1 MNSSASR
8 LLRWRHLLVPGHG
21 SVART
26 SDRVQAALV
35 LVTIL
40 VALAAIPFSAA
51 AGSAVYAAQKE
62 RSARELTEN
71 RPATTTLLADG
82 PPMSVGGRSG
92 EVGSPMPID
101 AMWFG
106 RDGVR
111 HFPRVNAHAGT
122 HRGDVLPIWVNSSG
136 SVVAPPLSA
145 EGAVVNS
152 AAAAVGLYFVTCLA
166 LAVAYGISAFAL
178 NRYRAGKWQQEWYA
192 ELAKKANS

>member
-1 MNSSASR
+1 MNSSANP
-8 LLRWRHLLVPGHG
+8 LLRWWHLLVPGHG

-62 RSARELTEN
+62 QSARELAEN
-71 RPATTTLLADG
+71 RPATATLLADG
-82 PPMSVGGRSG
+82 PPVSIGGRSG
-92 EVGSPMPID
+92 EVGSPMPTD

-106 RDGVR
+106 RDGAR
-111 HFPRVNAHAGT
+111 HLGQVNANAGT
-122 HRGDVLPIWVNSSG
+122 HRGDVVPIWVNSSG
-136 SVVAPPLSA
+136 TVVAPPTSSA
-145 EGAVVNS
+145 GAVVNS

-166 LAVAYGISAFAL
+166 LAVAYGISVIAL
-178 NRYRAGKWQQEWYA
+178 NRYRARKWQQEWYA
-192 ELAKKANS
+192 ELAKKAHS